1 MSSII
6 DFMMYPLYS
15 YSTFM
20 KGKPEMKTMAWKFST
35 TLLLMILL
43 GTLVG
48 VQPVYAA
55 SIVVNSNADAVAN
68 DGACTLRE
76 AITAA
81 NTNAAS
87 GATAGE
93 CIAGDVAGTDA
104 ISFAANY
111 EITLTSQLPAI
122 TSAMTITGNGAAN
135 SVVRADACDPLGGFC
150 TQPYRVFEVGAAGD
164 LTLDGLTV
172 KHGRCFSGTCTT
184 NSGQGGNILNAG
196 ILHIAN
202 SIITNATALSGGNI
216 FNNGGTIT
224 VIASQINNGRAYDGG
239 GIYNISGTTTLSQV
253 TMSGDQSVGLEG
265 AAINNQATLTVTNST
280 FSGNGDF
287 INNTGA
293 AAGAIYNSPTG
304 TATITNS
311 SISGNAGGL
320 SGGIHNI
327 GVLHLQNTILAN
339 NFPIDCYNSI
349 GDTIATNTNNLI
361 EVNAASGH
369 MCGTPTL
376 TSDPMLG
383 ALANN
388 GGLTPTFALLAGSP
402 AIDKGNNAVC
412 AVAPVNNLD
421 QRGISRMS
429 DGDKNGVATC
439 DIGSF
444 EVPVFTARS
453 ASTQDG
459 WTLES
464 GENTN
469 VGGTM
474 DIAATTFRL
483 GDDAARKQYRSI
495 LSFNTSS
502 LPDTAVITSVTL
514 RVRRQG
520 ITGGGNP
527 VATFQG
533 FMVDIRRGVL
543 GTATLQLTDW
553 QATAQ
558 KTYGP
563 FSTVIAS
570 GWYSIDLTAAKAY
583 INKLTTGNGLTQIRL
598 RFKVDD
604 NNDGVANFLSLYSGN
619 AGAASRPQL
628 IVEYYV
634 P

>member
-1 MSSII
+1 M
-6 DFMMYPLYS
+6 
-15 YSTFM
+15 T
-20 KGKPEMKTMAWKFST
+20 A
-35 TLLLMILL
+35 LLLMTMLW
-43 GTLVG
+43 TLVG
-48 VQPVYAA
+48 VQPAYAA
-55 SIVVNSNADAVAN
+55 SIVVNSNADTAAN
-68 DGACTLRE
+68 DGVCTLRE

-87 GATAGE
+87 GVAVGE
-93 CIAGDVAGTDA
+93 CAAGDVAGTDA

-111 EITLTSQLPAI
+111 EITLTSLLQLPAV

-150 TQPYRVFEVGAAGD
+150 THPHRVFEVGAAGN

-172 KHGRCFSGTCTT
+172 KHGQCFSGTCAT
-184 NSGQGGNILNAG
+184 NGFRGGNILNAG
-196 ILHIAN
+196 VLHIAN
-202 SIITNATALSGGNI
+202 SIITNATAQSGGNI
-216 FNNGGTIT
+216 FNDGGTIT

-239 GIYNISGTTTLSQV
+239 GIYNLSGAVTLSQV

-293 AAGAIYNSPTG
+293 AAGAIYNDNTG

-320 SGGIHNI
+320 SGGINNS
-327 GVLHLQNTILAN
+327 GVLHLKNTILAN
-339 NFPIDCYNSI
+339 NSPIDCYNSA

-369 MCGTPTL
+369 MCGTASL

-383 ALANN
+383 ALTNN
-388 GGLTPTFALLAGSP
+388 GGSTPTFALLAGSP
-402 AIDKGNNAVC
+402 AIDAGNNAVC
-412 AVAPVNNLD
+412 TAAPVNNVD
-421 QRGISRMS
+421 QRGISRSS
-429 DGDKNGVATC
+429 DGDKNGTATC

-444 EVPVFTARS
+444 EVPVLTVK
-453 ASTQDG
+453 STGAEDG
-459 WTLES
+459 WALES

-474 DIAATTFRL
+474 NSGATTLRV
-483 GDDAARKQYRSI
+483 GDNAARKQYRSVF
-495 LSFNTSS
+495 SFNTSS
-502 LPDTAVITSVTL
+502 LPDNAVITAVTFKVKQQAVL
-514 RVRRQG
+514 
-520 ITGGGNP
+520 GGGNP
-527 VATFQG
+527 VNTFQG
-533 FMVDIRRGVL
+533 FMADIRN
-543 GTATLQLTDW
+543 GTFGTSSLELTDW
-553 QATAQ
+553 QTGGNQ
-558 KTYGP
+558 TIGP
-563 FSTVIAS
+563 LLLTPSG
-570 GWYSIDLTAAKAY
+570 GWYSFDLTAAKGR
-583 INKLTTGNGLTQIRL
+583 INKLATNGGLTQIRL
-598 RFKVDD
+598 RFKLGD
-604 NNDGVANFLSLYSGN
+604 NNDAIANYLSLFSGN